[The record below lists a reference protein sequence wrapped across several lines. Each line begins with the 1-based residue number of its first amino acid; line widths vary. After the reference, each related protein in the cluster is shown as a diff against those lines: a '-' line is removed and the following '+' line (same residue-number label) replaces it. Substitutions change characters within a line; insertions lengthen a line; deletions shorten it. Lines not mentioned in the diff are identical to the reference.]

1 VGGGMKTRSIYKKE
15 YLLKNG
21 LLRYYVA
28 PGKWGFTIYEVGYS
42 LPIVPSEY
50 CAENIAKMDCMK
62 FNAYGPEKIME
73 TYWLYFVAG
82 THPLGT
88 KPKTYSEWRKENK
101 KRFYREDRR

>member
-1 VGGGMKTRSIYKKE
+1 MNKIKSIYPKE

-21 LLRYYVA
+21 MLRYYVA
-28 PGKWGFTIYEVGYS
+28 PGRYGFAIYEVGYS
-42 LPIVPSEY
+42 LPLFPTEY
-50 CAENIAKMDCMK
+50 CTENNAKLDCIR
-62 FNAYGPEKIME
+62 FNAFGPKEIME
-73 TYWLYFVAG
+73 TYWMRHVAG